1 MWVSG
6 GCDLT
11 PRQPGSET
19 MYEIHYSN
27 HDSGSKTCGT
37 MVRETLHQAER
48 TLHLLSECG
57 YRAVTI
63 TKLA

>member
-1 MWVSG
+1 
-6 GCDLT
+6 
-11 PRQPGSET
+11 

-27 HDSGSKTCGT
+27 HDSGSKTCGI
-37 MVRETLHQAER
+37 MVRETLHQAQR

>member
-1 MWVSG
+1 
-6 GCDLT
+6 
-11 PRQPGSET
+11 

-37 MVRETLHQAER
+37 MVRETLQQAER

-57 YRAVTI
+57 YRAVTM